1 MSTVHLNCGV
11 GKFAIISFEVISITN
26 ESRGTNLLLVGWAR
40 VIVEISQT
48 FSLQNTDLLNL
59 ESQTGT
65 HLAGAGQMR
74 RRKVFHVL

>member
-1 MSTVHLNCGV
+1 MSTAHLNCGV
-11 GKFAIISFEVISITN
+11 GKCAIISFEVISITN
-26 ESRGTNLLLVGWAR
+26 DSRGTNLLLVRWAR

-48 FSLQNTDLLNL
+48 YNLQNTDLLNL
-59 ESQTGT
+59 ENQTVT